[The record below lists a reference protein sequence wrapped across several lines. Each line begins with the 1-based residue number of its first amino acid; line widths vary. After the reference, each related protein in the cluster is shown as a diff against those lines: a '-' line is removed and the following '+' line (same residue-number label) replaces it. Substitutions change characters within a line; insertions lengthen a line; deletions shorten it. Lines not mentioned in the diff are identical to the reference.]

1 MSTLLGIDIG
11 SSSIICGLLK
21 GKTVLKE
28 SPRTFFK
35 STHAGNRVEVQPET
49 VLKALAQAI
58 KGLGAD
64 AKQVDAIT
72 LATMCP
78 AWCAMDAKGQA
89 LTPIITHQ
97 DRRSLVAHPVRMRTT
112 AAKSR
117 IGFGVVM
124 FSSEAVDQQIMKVA
138 FISGTSIV
146 KSDLFATWEVK
157 TIETEFGPVTYK
169 TKDDKVLIN
178 RHGYEFPLPPHT
190 INYRANIRAL
200 ADLGFTDVVSL
211 NSVGSLDPEMGP
223 GTFVSCADYLCLQEG
238 PKTFYDQELKG
249 GPPGIA
255 NNLIPDLLAQLSP
268 ESKAEIRVVKA
279 WGDVIGMTAAFEAD
293 LCTEAGLNYNSLA
306 LIDNFANGLAGTE
319 IDFAKFPALVKENQ
333 AKVNRLFTRM
343 LEIFA

>member
-1 MSTLLGIDIG
+1 
-11 SSSIICGLLK
+11 
-21 GKTVLKE
+21 
-28 SPRTFFK
+28 
-35 STHAGNRVEVQPET
+35 
-49 VLKALAQAI
+49 
-58 KGLGAD
+58 
-64 AKQVDAIT
+64 
-72 LATMCP
+72 
-78 AWCAMDAKGQA
+78 
-89 LTPIITHQ
+89 
-97 DRRSLVAHPVRMRTT
+97 
-112 AAKSR
+112 
-117 IGFGVVM
+117 
-124 FSSEAVDQQIMKVA
+124 MKVA

-157 TIETEFGPVTYK
+157 TIATEFGPVTYK

-178 RHGYEFPLPPHT
+178 RHGYEFPLPPHS

-211 NSVGSLDPEMGP
+211 NSVGSLDPALGP

-255 NNLIPDLLAQLSP
+255 NNLIPQLLAALSP
-268 ESKAEIRVVKA
+268 EFDIKPGKTYVQMRGPRFETKAEIRVVKD

-306 LIDNFANGLAGTE
+306 LIDNFANGLEGTE
-319 IDFAKFPALVKENQ
+319 IDFEKFHALVKQNQ

-343 LEIFA
+343 LEIFAG